1 MDFQESS
8 EIYRL
13 FGRLRFVCELL
24 PLVSDFVESFL
35 RNERDSGIILN
46 WKSYESLSMA
56 LLDLLDTIIWVI
68 RRPMEAFLVALVIV
82 AFIAF
87 FAPQLSG

>member
-1 MDFQESS
+1 MDFQESC
-8 EIYRL
+8 EISRL
-13 FGRLRFVCELL
+13 FGYLRFVCELL
-24 PLVSDFVESFL
+24 PLVIDLVESL
-35 RNERDSGIILN
+35 LQEERRVGIILN
-46 WKSYESLSMA
+46 WKSYVSLSVA
-56 LLDLLDTIIWVI
+56 LVDLLDTMIWVI

>member
-24 PLVSDFVESFL
+24 ALVRDFVEIFL
-35 RNERDSGIILN
+35 RNERGSGIIVN
-46 WKSYESLSMA
+46 WKSYVSLSMA

>member
-1 MDFQESS
+1 M
-8 EIYRL
+8 
-13 FGRLRFVCELL
+13 CELL
-24 PLVSDFVESFL
+24 PLVIYLVESL
-35 RNERDSGIILN
+35 LQEEQRVGIILN
-46 WKSYESLSMA
+46 WKSYVLLSVA

>member
-1 MDFQESS
+1 MVID
-8 EIYRL
+8 L
-13 FGRLRFVCELL
+13 
-24 PLVSDFVESFL
+24 VESL
-35 RNERDSGIILN
+35 LQEEQRVGIILN
-46 WKSYESLSMA
+46 WKSYVSLSVA

>member
-24 PLVSDFVESFL
+24 ALVSDFVESFL
-35 RNERDSGIILN
+35 RNERGSGIILN
-46 WKSYESLSMA
+46 WKSYVLLSMA
-56 LLDLLDTIIWVI
+56 LVDLLDTIIWLI
-68 RRPMEAFLVALVIV
+68 RRPIEAFLVALLIV

>member
-24 PLVSDFVESFL
+24 LLVSDFVESFL

-46 WKSYESLSMA
+46 WKSYVSLFVA

-68 RRPMEAFLVALVIV
+68 RRPMEAFLVALLIV

-87 FAPQLSG
+87 IAPQLSG

>member
-1 MDFQESS
+1 
-8 EIYRL
+8 
-13 FGRLRFVCELL
+13 
-24 PLVSDFVESFL
+24 
-35 RNERDSGIILN
+35 
-46 WKSYESLSMA
+46 MA

-68 RRPMEAFLVALVIV
+68 RRPMEAFLVALLIV

>member
-1 MDFQESS
+1 M
-8 EIYRL
+8 
-13 FGRLRFVCELL
+13 CELL
-24 PLVSDFVESFL
+24 PLVSDFVESL
-35 RNERDSGIILN
+35 SRDEQSVGIILN
-46 WKSYESLSMA
+46 WESYVSLSMA

-68 RRPMEAFLVALVIV
+68 RRPMEAFLVALLIV

>member
-1 MDFQESS
+1 M
-8 EIYRL
+8 
-13 FGRLRFVCELL
+13 CELL
-24 PLVSDFVESFL
+24 PFVSDFVESL
-35 RNERDSGIILN
+35 SRDEQSVGIILN
-46 WKSYESLSMA
+46 WESYVSLSMA

-68 RRPMEAFLVALVIV
+68 RRPMEAFLVALLIV

>member
-24 PLVSDFVESFL
+24 PFVSDFVESLL
-35 RNERDSGIILN
+35 RDEQSVGIILN
-46 WKSYESLSMA
+46 WESYVSLSMA

-68 RRPMEAFLVALVIV
+68 RRPMEAFLVALLIV
-82 AFIAF
+82 AFFAF
-87 FAPQLSG
+87 FAPRLSG